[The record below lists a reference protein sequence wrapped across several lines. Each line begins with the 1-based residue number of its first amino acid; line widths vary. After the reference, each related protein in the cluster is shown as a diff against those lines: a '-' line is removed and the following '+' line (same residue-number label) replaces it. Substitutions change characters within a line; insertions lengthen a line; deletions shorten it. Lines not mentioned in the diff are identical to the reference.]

1 MKYKL
6 IKAKD
11 EDFKFIE
18 DAKITTIFDYAKN
31 ISAEEREDILAYVN
45 RFTKKFLKD
54 YKIIVSENQKC
65 GVLLIREHEDG
76 FLLDEIYLLPE
87 FRNLGIGSA
96 LISEALNKY
105 NKLYLW
111 VYKDNINAVKLYK
124 KLGFNVVEDVNERY
138 FMLHEKIITNAKDE

>member
-18 DAKITTIFDYAKN
+18 DSKITTIFDYAKN

-96 LISEALNKY
+96 IISEALNKY

-111 VYKDNINAVKLYK
+111 
-124 KLGFNVVEDVNERY
+124 
-138 FMLHEKIITNAKDE
+138 AKN